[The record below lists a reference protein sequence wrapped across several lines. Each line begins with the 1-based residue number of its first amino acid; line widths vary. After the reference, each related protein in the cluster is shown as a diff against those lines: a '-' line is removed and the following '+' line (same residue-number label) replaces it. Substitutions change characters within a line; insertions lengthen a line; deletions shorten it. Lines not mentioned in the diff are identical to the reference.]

1 MIKQRGSKVLLEK
14 CLEQEALTF
23 QSFEDAAAVQKI
35 LLENGYCVMMSR
47 EEHLWLLNWVWTEQ
61 FADRNGV
68 IFIDRAQYEYNEHE
82 WFKKHPEYVG
92 EEN

>member
-1 MIKQRGSKVLLEK
+1 MLLEK
-14 CLEQEALTF
+14 FLEQEALAF
-23 QSFEDAAAVQKI
+23 HSFEEAAAIQKI

-68 IFIDRAQYEYNEHE
+68 IFINRAQYECE
-82 WFKKHPEYVG
+82 WDAFEKRHPGIKWEVEG
-92 EEN
+92 EN

>member
-1 MIKQRGSKVLLEK
+1 MLLEK
-14 CLEQEALTF
+14 FLEQEALAF
-23 QSFEDAAAVQKI
+23 HSFEEAAAVQKI

-68 IFIDRAQYEYNEHE
+68 IFINRAQYECDECE
-82 WFKKHPEYVG
+82 WLQHHP
-92 EEN
+92 